1 MVSKR
6 TKCPTNSS
14 QNEFPVILLF
24 FFPVILLGRI
34 YLRSEQSTLIN
45 YFIQDDPWNY
55 V

>member
-6 TKCPTNSS
+6 TKCPMNSS
-14 QNEFPVILLF
+14 QNE
-24 FFPVILLGRI
+24 FPVILLGRI